1 MLYTLQGVI
10 RIMPYQTTLKL
21 ISNLTLY
28 KAYIDALKLNVSE
41 DFMQI
46 LLEEMKSRS
55 MPLPITFQHKSL

>member
-1 MLYTLQGVI
+1 MLDTLQGVI
-10 RIMPYQTTLKL
+10 RTMPYQTTLKL

-55 MPLPITFQHKSL
+55 MPLPITLQDKSL

>member
-1 MLYTLQGVI
+1 
-10 RIMPYQTTLKL
+10 MPYQTTLKL

-55 MPLPITFQHKSL
+55 MPLPITLQDKSF

>member
-1 MLYTLQGVI
+1 MLDTLQGVI
-10 RIMPYQTTLKL
+10 RTMPYQTTLNL

-55 MPLPITFQHKSL
+55 MPLPITLQDKSS

>member
-1 MLYTLQGVI
+1 M
-10 RIMPYQTTLKL
+10 RKSTTLKL

-55 MPLPITFQHKSL
+55 MPLPVMLHDKSV